1 MKLMK
6 KIILASSSKHRKKL
20 LNQLKIKFSTIS
32 PDIDESR
39 KRNESVDEYVKR
51 LSIEKARKVADKNKN
66 AIVIGSD
73 EVAVV
78 DKKILGKPLKKVNA
92 VKQLKMISNK
102 SVIFKTGLCVIDTQT
117 NKQYSSVTN
126 YKIKVKKL
134 TNNEI
139 LSYIGK
145 EDILNCA
152 GSIKLEGLAIAIVE
166 KAYGNDPTSVIGL
179 PLIKLRIYLSKMGID
194 IL

>member
-51 LSIEKARKVADKNKN
+51 LSIEKARKVAGENKN
-66 AIVIGSD
+66 AIIIGSD

-78 DKKILGKPLKKVNA
+78 DKKILGKPLKKINA

-134 TNNEI
+134 NNNEI
-139 LSYIGK
+139 LSYINK

-166 KAYGNDPTSVIGL
+166 KAYGYDPTSVIGL
-179 PLIKLRIYLSKMGID
+179 PLIKLRVYLSKMGVE

>member
-51 LSIEKARKVADKNKN
+51 LSIEKARKVASENKN

-139 LSYIGK
+139 LSYIDK

-179 PLIKLRIYLSKMGID
+179 PLIKLRVYLSKMGVD

>member
-51 LSIEKARKVADKNKN
+51 LSIEKARKVADENKN

-102 SVIFKTGLCVIDTQT
+102 SVIFKTGLCVVDTQT

-179 PLIKLRIYLSKMGID
+179 PLIKLRVYLSKMGVD

>member
-51 LSIEKARKVADKNKN
+51 LSIEKARKVADENKN

-179 PLIKLRIYLSKMGID
+179 PLIKLRVYLSKMGVD

>member
-51 LSIEKARKVADKNKN
+51 LSIEKARKVASENKN

-126 YKIKVKKL
+126 YMIKVKKL

>member
-1 MKLMK
+1 MK

-51 LSIEKARKVADKNKN
+51 LSIEKARKVADENKN

-102 SVIFKTGLCVIDTQT
+102 SVIFKTGLCVVDTQT

-179 PLIKLRIYLSKMGID
+179 PLIKLRVYLSKMGVD

>member
-51 LSIEKARKVADKNKN
+51 LSIEKARKVADENKN

-139 LSYIGK
+139 LSYIDK

-179 PLIKLRIYLSKMGID
+179 PLIKLRVYLSKMGID

>member
-39 KRNESVDEYVKR
+39 NRNESVDEYVKR
-51 LSIEKARKVADKNKN
+51 LSIEKARKVADENKN

-102 SVIFKTGLCVIDTQT
+102 RVIFKTGLCVIDTQT

-126 YKIKVKKL
+126 YMIKVKKL

-179 PLIKLRIYLSKMGID
+179 PLIKLRVYLSKMGID

>member
-51 LSIEKARKVADKNKN
+51 LSIEKARKVADENKN

-134 TNNEI
+134 ANNEI

>member
-51 LSIEKARKVADKNKN
+51 LSIEKARKVADENKN

-179 PLIKLRIYLSKMGID
+179 PLIKLRVYLSKMGID

>member
-179 PLIKLRIYLSKMGID
+179 PLIKLRVYLSKMGVD

>member
-20 LNQLKIKFSTIS
+20 LNQLKIKYSSIS

-51 LSIEKARKVADKNKN
+51 LSIEKARKVADENKN

-78 DKKILGKPLKKVNA
+78 DKKILGKPLKKVSA

-166 KAYGNDPTSVIGL
+166 KAYGNDPTSIIGL
-179 PLIKLRIYLSKMGID
+179 PLIKLRVYLSKMGVD

>member
-1 MKLMK
+1 MK

-20 LNQLKIKFSTIS
+20 LNQLKIKYSSIS

-51 LSIEKARKVADKNKN
+51 LSIEKARKVAVENKN
-66 AIVIGSD
+66 SIIIGSD

-117 NKQYSSVTN
+117 NKKYSSVTN

-139 LSYIGK
+139 LSYIDK

-166 KAYGNDPTSVIGL
+166 KAYGNDPTSIIGL
-179 PLIKLRIYLSKMGID
+179 PLIKLRVYLSKMGVD

>member
-51 LSIEKARKVADKNKN
+51 LSIEKARKVADENKN

-139 LSYIGK
+139 LSYIDK

-179 PLIKLRIYLSKMGID
+179 PLIKLRVYLSKMGVD

>member
-1 MKLMK
+1 MK

-51 LSIEKARKVADKNKN
+51 LSIEKARKVADENKN

-134 TNNEI
+134 ANNEI

-179 PLIKLRIYLSKMGID
+179 PLIKLRVYLSKMGID

>member
-20 LNQLKIKFSTIS
+20 LNQLKIKYSSIS

-51 LSIEKARKVADKNKN
+51 LSIEKARKVAVENKN
-66 AIVIGSD
+66 SIIIGSD

-117 NKQYSSVTN
+117 NKKYSSVTN

-139 LSYIGK
+139 LSYIDK

-166 KAYGNDPTSVIGL
+166 KAYGNDPTSIIGL
-179 PLIKLRIYLSKMGID
+179 PLIKLRVYLSKMGVD

>member
-51 LSIEKARKVADKNKN
+51 LSIEKARKVASENKN

-78 DKKILGKPLKKVNA
+78 NNKILGKPLKKVNA

-139 LSYIGK
+139 LSYIDK

-152 GSIKLEGLAIAIVE
+152 SSIKLEGLAIAIVE

-179 PLIKLRIYLSKMGID
+179 PLIKLRVYLSKMGVD